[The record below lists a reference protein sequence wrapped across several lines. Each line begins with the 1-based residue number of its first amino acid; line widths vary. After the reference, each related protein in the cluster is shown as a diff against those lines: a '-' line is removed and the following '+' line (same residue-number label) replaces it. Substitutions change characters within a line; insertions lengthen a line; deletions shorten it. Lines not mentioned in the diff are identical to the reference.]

1 MTAEELFPRSP
12 LIAFIGLFI
21 SFLCVQ
27 LLFQTTFLSYLPR
40 TVAFSVCMML
50 AITMLVTISSR
61 SGARLLNHFGY
72 LLPGVWLWFFPFFTL
87 LLTHL
92 LFFLLIKTVPD
103 LFGRDCWTRLLGLNA
118 KCTTLAI
125 TSAFSGALFF
135 LGLYLIIGA
144 FRFLE
149 RTMSAASD
157 LESQLLDEVVRTT
170 TAGSAVP
177 ASENPVS
184 RPGATV
190 KEQLWVMDINRR
202 KARAFNR
209 VAILVLFVALA
220 VIVSWVV
227 FARPE
232 TILYYR
238 GMVQLFSR
246 HSPEYAYEAFRHLA
260 RKYPD
265 YAYLDTVL
273 FQAAWTL
280 DRRMGRTNEAMQA
293 YREFLDRFGPANV
306 WADDVTANLVR
317 LALDKQGNASETLRW
332 TTYYQQQF
340 PDGALTPHILLY
352 EIRALQKLGR
362 GDEARLK
369 RQQALARFGDDAIP
383 LYDSEDDF
391 VSRLPFRLVL
401 EPLTNSGNEP
411 TTPSP

>member
-12 LIAFIGLFI
+12 LIAFIGLLI

-27 LLFQTTFLSYLPR
+27 LLLQTTFLSYLPR
-40 TVAFSVCMML
+40 TIVFTVGMML
-50 AITMLVTISSR
+50 TITIVFTISSR
-61 SGARLLNHFGY
+61 LGARLLNHFGY
-72 LLPGVWLWFFPFFTL
+72 LLPGVWLWFFPFLSL

-92 LFFLLIKTVPD
+92 VFFILIKPVPD

-125 TSAFSGALFF
+125 TSAFSGTLFF

-157 LESQLLDEVVRTT
+157 LESQLLDEVTRA
-170 TAGSAVP
+170 TAPAAAGPSSAIP
-177 ASENPVS
+177 AAQA
-184 RPGATV
+184 GATV
-190 KEQLWVMDINRR
+190 KEQLQAMESNRR

-209 VAILVLFVALA
+209 VAILVMFITLA
-220 VIVSWVV
+220 VMASWVV
-227 FARPE
+227 FVRPE

-238 GMVQLFSR
+238 GMAQLFSR
-246 HSPEYAYEAFRHLA
+246 QNPEYAYEAFRHLA
-260 RKYPD
+260 QKYPD

-280 DRRMGRTNEAMQA
+280 DRRMGRTDDAMQA
-293 YREFLDRFGPANV
+293 YRGFLDRFGPANV

-317 LALDKQGNASETLRW
+317 LALDKLGNASETLHW
-332 TTYYQQQF
+332 TAYYQQQF
-340 PDGALTPHILLY
+340 PQGALMPHVLLY

-362 GDEARLK
+362 SEEARQK
-369 RQQALARFGDDAIP
+369 QQQALARFGDTAIP
-383 LYDSEDDF
+383 LYNSEDDF
-391 VSRLPFRLVL
+391 VSRLPFNLLL
-401 EPLTNSGNEP
+401 EPLTDIANDSA
-411 TTPSP
+411 TPSR